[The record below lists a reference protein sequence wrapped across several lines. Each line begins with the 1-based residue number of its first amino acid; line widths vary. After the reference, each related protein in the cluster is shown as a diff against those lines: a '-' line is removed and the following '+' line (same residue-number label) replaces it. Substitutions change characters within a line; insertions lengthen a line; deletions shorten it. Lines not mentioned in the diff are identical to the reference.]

1 MRMFN
6 TKISDNPICLIFNTC
21 FFGDVLL
28 CNTLCQNLRKEYPN
42 AKIVYIVD
50 KPFFDVAKYQKD
62 VDEVIIY
69 DKKGEN
75 KGFGGMLKF
84 IKNFPYKNA
93 DMSFVIYRNER
104 NIIISKLLGAKRILF
119 RDKKCTATVQEE
131 HANLLSKVTKKPI
144 ENFPI
149 KYEIA
154 KEIPASLKELVAEGE
169 NYIALCTVSKDVI
182 KDCPIETAVDLINQI
197 NSKGINNKKY
207 KVLFCGVGEKTKQ
220 YAEALKRANC
230 EFVDLTNKTTIPE
243 LAKVLRNC
251 KALVSV
257 DTGTMH
263 LGYAL
268 EVPTVCLFYKAG
280 NSEFWAPNPE
290 IYNVKILDN
299 NITSNNIFD
308 TLCGIL

>member
-1 MRMFN
+1 MFN
-6 TKISDNPICLIFNTC
+6 KKISDNPVCLIFNTC

-50 KPFFDVAKYQKD
+50 KPFYDVAKYQKD
-62 VDEVIIY
+62 VDEVVIY

-84 IKNFPYKNA
+84 IRNFPYKNA

-104 NIIISKLLGAKRILF
+104 NIVISKLLGAKRILF

-149 KYEIA
+149 KYEIT
-154 KEIPASLKELVAEGE
+154 KEIPVALKELVTEGE

-182 KDCPIETAVDLINQI
+182 KDCPIETCVDLINQI
-197 NSKGINNKKY
+197 SSKGINNKKY

-220 YAEALKRANC
+220 YAEALKQANC

-243 LAKVLRNC
+243 LASVLRNC

-268 EVPTVCLFYKAG
+268 GVPTVCLFYKDG